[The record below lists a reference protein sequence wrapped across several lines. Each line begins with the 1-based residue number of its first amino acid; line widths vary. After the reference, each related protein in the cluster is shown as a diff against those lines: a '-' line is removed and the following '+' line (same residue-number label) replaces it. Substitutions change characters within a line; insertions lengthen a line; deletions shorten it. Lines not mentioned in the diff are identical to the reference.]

1 MNSYVD
7 WDCEKYFVSLFLLVS
22 VSFISG
28 IKKGIIKKGIISFFH
43 QKINGKNIF
52 SLEDFWALGGA
63 INLVSTITLD
73 SFNPLVKVFCNFQK
87 KKGRCY
93 GKMSSEGLLY
103 SK

>member
-43 QKINGKNIF
+43 QKINGKDIF
-52 SLEDFWALGGA
+52 TLEDF
-63 INLVSTITLD
+63 
-73 SFNPLVKVFCNFQK
+73 
-87 KKGRCY
+87 
-93 GKMSSEGLLY
+93 
-103 SK
+103 

>member
-28 IKKGIIKKGIISFFH
+28 IKKGIISFFH
-43 QKINGKNIF
+43 QKINGKDIF
-52 SLEDFWALGGA
+52 TLEDFWTLGGA